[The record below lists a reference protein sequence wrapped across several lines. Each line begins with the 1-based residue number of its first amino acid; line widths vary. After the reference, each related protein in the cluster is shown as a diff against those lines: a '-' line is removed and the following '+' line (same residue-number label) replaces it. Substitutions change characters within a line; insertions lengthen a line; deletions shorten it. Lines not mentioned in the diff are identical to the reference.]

1 MAGRHCVAFVD
12 ESLLKGSHSPG
23 FYLLAAVILDQDTAD
38 QARNAMRAAVGGDY
52 FHTTKLHHAARFRVV
67 EDALDTVAAHAGW
80 VHIVTHA
87 PLDVPKEIARQRCLG
102 QMLPELNR
110 QRVRDVILD
119 SRGADPDPEK
129 RDSNDLRDRR
139 TYRHL
144 VREGT
149 ISSRMALRHQ
159 PSRDEGLWMADA
171 AAWATQRVLRSD
183 DPVWWNRIADV
194 TTVTD
199 AVTGTDLHIRGDGG
213 GDRAALPHGDHG
225 PQRASQSA
233 PPLLSPPAYPSAADA
248 PPSFPDAT
256 LTDLVMQ
263 SLYARQAHA
272 RVEKQLSRSI
282 AELSAEVR
290 NLHHTIQRIAALH
303 PPQSDAPEA
312 TPEPPDTG
320 PQSGVDG
327 RGDLRALE

>member
-159 PSRDEGLWMADA
+159 QPR
-171 AAWATQRVLRSD
+171 
-183 DPVWWNRIADV
+183 
-194 TTVTD
+194 
-199 AVTGTDLHIRGDGG
+199 RGIVDGG
-213 GDRAALPHGDHG
+213 CCRLGHTA
-225 PQRASQSA
+225 RASQRR
-233 PPLLSPPAYPSAADA
+233 PGVVEPHRGRHHGHRRRHRNGPA
-248 PPSFPDAT
+248 
-256 LTDLVMQ
+256 
-263 SLYARQAHA
+263 
-272 RVEKQLSRSI
+272 
-282 AELSAEVR
+282 
-290 NLHHTIQRIAALH
+290 H
-303 PPQSDAPEA
+303 PR
-312 TPEPPDTG
+312 
-320 PQSGVDG
+320 G
-327 RGDLRALE
+327 RRW